1 MHRDARWTQFRE
13 QSTVYPIEM
22 SHADWHS
29 LGEVSYRK
37 FPLYESMGWGTTKQI
52 EDYILCGSTFGGPIA
67 MMKSNRKVMM
77 RNATSTPEESKSR
90 LQLYTSAGVEIAEI
104 EWESKRVTGMGWTD
118 REELMIVSEDGKK
131 V

>member
-1 MHRDARWTQFRE
+1 
-13 QSTVYPIEM
+13 M